1 MNRLVSRNRG
11 FTLVELLVVIT
22 IIGILIALLLPAVQ
36 AAREAARRSQCTN
49 NMKQMGLALQGYHDS
64 FRCFPRY
71 AYLSGSSTSHWNG
84 YSAHV
89 MILPY
94 LEQATLFEKIRDT
107 SSKFYTASQ
116 TGSFSTQYTSVP
128 LPPYICPS
136 AGTSVN
142 SAWKGVNH
150 YPVCAGSNIG
160 WVPSGG
166 ENGAFQ
172 RDVETDIAQFRD
184 GTSNTIM
191 VGEQLTGDSSSNNS
205 TPFQSDGSDIVRGI
219 AWSYANNST
228 KAGPI
233 PQSAVEAYGT
243 QCAAGTANHT
253 GTMGLSWLWPVNFY
267 TVFTTLAPPNWKY
280 PSCME
285 CSGCSAGDSRGV
297 FPARSRH
304 PGGVN
309 HTMAD
314 ASVRFIGDTIDLTAY
329 QALGTKDGNEAVSP
343 P

>member
-1 MNRLVSRNRG
+1 MNGLVSRNRG

-49 NMKQMGLALQGYHDS
+49 NLKQMGLALQGYHDS

-71 AYLSGSSTSHWNG
+71 AYASGSSTSLWSG
-84 YSAHV
+84 YSLHV
-89 MILPY
+89 QILPY

-116 TGSFSTQYTSVP
+116 TSSFYSQFTTVP
-128 LPPYICPS
+128 MPAYICPS
-136 AGTSVN
+136 AGPYGSG
-142 SAWKGVNH
+142 SWKGYNN
-150 YPVCAGSNIG
+150 YPVNAGSNIG
-160 WVPSGG
+160 WNTG

-172 RDVETDIAQFRD
+172 RDVETEIAQFRD

-191 VGEQLTGDSSSNNS
+191 VGEQVTGDADNA
-205 TPFQSDGSDIVRGI
+205 TYRLESDVVRGI
-219 AWSYANNST
+219 SWSYTYNST
-228 KAGPI
+228 KSGPI
-233 PQSAVEAYGT
+233 PQSAVDAYGA
-243 QCAAGTANHT
+243 QCAGGTSNHT
-253 GTMGLSWLWPVNFY
+253 STIGQSWLWPVNFY

-280 PSCME
+280 PACMSCP
-285 CSGCSAGDSRGV
+285 GCSAGDSTGV

-314 ASVRFIGDTIDLTAY
+314 ASVRFIGDTVDLTAY
-329 QALGTKDGNEAVSP
+329 QALGTKDGNESVSP